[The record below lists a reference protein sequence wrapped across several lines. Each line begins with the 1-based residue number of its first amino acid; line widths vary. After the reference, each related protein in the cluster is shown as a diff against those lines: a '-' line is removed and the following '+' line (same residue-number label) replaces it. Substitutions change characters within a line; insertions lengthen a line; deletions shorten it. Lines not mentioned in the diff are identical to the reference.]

1 MKEKQKRENKN
12 ERIVFRIS
20 ESFSKLV
27 NDEFVKSGFK
37 DKSKFFRNLIER
49 QVNKKRT
56 A

>member
-1 MKEKQKRENKN
+1 MTGKQKKENKN
-12 ERIVFRIS
+12 ERIVFRCS
-20 ESFSKLV
+20 ESFYGLV
-27 NDEFVKSGFK
+27 NQEFMKSGFK